1 MQIHKKEYDVSPKKL
16 LGYRK
21 IEESTKSH
29 LEEAQIIRFVVEL
42 DESQYY
48 INSDD
53 EPEMTEEAQKEYDDF
68 VSNISDY
75 LDSKLLDV
83 IDEGNGEGD
92 EELDYHITAVIGSES
107 DEESSCQALELQV
120 VARV

>member
-92 EELDYHITAVIGSES
+92 EELDYHITAVIESES